1 MTNKKEKIE
10 DPLKINPQV
19 EAALKNTKEKM
30 AFVANNPPM
39 SEDFYCWKHGN
50 IGTATMLMAV
60 GGEILSNHC
69 LYCLSELL
77 LATVG
82 NVVSSQDFLK
92 TQKLITSLAQQPK
105 DPHDVPP
112 SIDPT
117 KTKKE

>member
-1 MTNKKEKIE
+1 MPTEK
-10 DPLKINPQV
+10 DPLKINTQV

-30 AFVANNPPM
+30 AFVANNLPM

-50 IGTATMLMAV
+50 IGTATMLMV
-60 GGEILSNHC
+60 VEGEALSNHC

-92 TQKLITSLAQQPK
+92 TQKLITSLAQQPEPSLEPPIK
-105 DPHDVPP
+105 DKV
-112 SIDPT
+112 SK
-117 KTKKE
+117 KTKK